1 MQTMYVLQAQGLGD
15 DEYAYENIGVYSS
28 RERAENALQ
37 NFVRECYDDG
47 LSSVETRIEEFEL
60 DA

>member
-1 MQTMYVLQAQGLGD
+1 MYVLQGQGLGD

-28 RERAENALQ
+28 RENAENALQ
-37 NFVRECYDDG
+37 NFTRDVISEGCYI
-47 LSSVETRIEEFEL
+47 ETRIEEFEL

>member
-1 MQTMYVLQAQGLGD
+1 MQTMYVLQGQGMGD

-37 NFVRECYDDG
+37 NFTREIISEGC
-47 LSSVETRIEEFEL
+47 SIETRIEEFEL

>member
-1 MQTMYVLQAQGLGD
+1 MQTMYVLQGKGLVD

-37 NFVRECYDDG
+37 NFTRDIISEGC
-47 LSSVETRIEEFEL
+47 SIETRIEEFEL